1 MKSNSFL
8 SYIIPDDGYT
18 RSAYIAPVLNLHGEV
33 RFKFRPMIHETRE
46 KLNESLQNAKTIL
59 DAQKLIIGMISGRV
73 TEWSI
78 SGKDKSLLPR
88 DPATVRLLLPRLIER
103 FYAIISG
110 REGGD
115 TDPQV
120 SMDADMV
127 NGDVDAATLA
137 EINGTTAAVQVEV
150 NDIKN

>member
-8 SYIIPDDGYT
+8 SYTIPDDGYT
-18 RSAYIAPVLNLHGEV
+18 RSGYIAPVLNLHGEV

-46 KLNESLQNAKTIL
+46 KLNESLQNSKTVL
-59 DAQKLIIGMISGRV
+59 DAQKLIVGMISGRI

-78 SGKDKSLLPR
+78 CGKDKSGLTI
-88 DPATVRLLLPRLIER
+88 DANTVRRLLPRLIER

-115 TDPQV
+115 TDPLNT
-120 SMDADMV
+120 MDSEAY

-137 EINGTTAAVQVEV
+137 EINGTTATVQAEV